1 MFVSNL
7 PLPIFQ
13 FISEFLLYKSEICWK
28 GIDQNPKMC
37 LLEYLVTINS
47 FNKQFAINY
56 AKQVINTYKNI
67 KHIGWFINHPINT
80 DYLKI
85 HRCIHLNDEEPIKY
99 IINYTFNQ
107 YNFLI
112 DNPLSKNKLS
122 IWEPY
127 PSIFNSKKNFLIKLL
142 ALLTSCLELD
152 HNDYYIS
159 TIISINDTK
168 WDIFSNILKIEYNI
182 LLDKPKINDEL
193 AILYSLKYMDF
204 TIKTKRGTG
213 IPYSCNHLQVGLT
226 SNQLR
231 NDAIKNSVI
240 NNIKYI
246 ISKSYH
252 YDDCF
257 GEQILDS
264 VDSDIDEY
272 KNILKYNFI

>member
-99 IINYTFNQ
+99 IINYINVLFIVSYICVHSGYTS
-107 YNFLI
+107 LI
-112 DNPLSKNKLS
+112 LSLVNPLTKFTQG
-122 IWEPY
+122 Y
-127 PSIFNSKKNFLIKLL
+127 G
-142 ALLTSCLELD
+142 
-152 HNDYYIS
+152 
-159 TIISINDTK
+159 IN
-168 WDIFSNILKIEYNI
+168 I
-182 LLDKPKINDEL
+182 
-193 AILYSLKYMDF
+193 
-204 TIKTKRGTG
+204 
-213 IPYSCNHLQVGLT
+213 
-226 SNQLR
+226 
-231 NDAIKNSVI
+231 
-240 NNIKYI
+240 
-246 ISKSYH
+246 
-252 YDDCF
+252 
-257 GEQILDS
+257 
-264 VDSDIDEY
+264 
-272 KNILKYNFI
+272 

>member
-7 PLPIFQ
+7 PLPILQ

-37 LLEYLVTINS
+37 LLEYLVTLNS

-56 AKQVINTYKNI
+56 AKQFINTYKNI
-67 KHIGWFINHPINT
+67 KHIGWFINNPNNT

-112 DNPLSKNKLS
+112 DRGHPNKLS

-127 PSIFNSKKNFLIKLL
+127 PSLFNSKKNFLIKLL

-159 TIISINDTK
+159 TIININDTK
-168 WDIFSNILKIEYNI
+168 WDIFSNILKTEYNI
-182 LLDKPKINDEL
+182 LLDKPKRKDKL
-193 AILYSLKYMDF
+193 TILYSLKYMDF
-204 TIKTKRGTG
+204 TIKTKSHIG
-213 IPYSCNHLQVGLT
+213 IPYSGNHLQVGLT

-231 NDAIKNSVI
+231 NDVIKNSVR
-240 NNIKYI
+240 NNLKYI

-257 GEQILDS
+257 GERILDS
-264 VDSDIDEY
+264 VDPDIDEY